1 MAKKKEKLENVDIKN
16 INDLKEILEDTKVK
30 RKPSKRKRKA
40 VFIERF
46 LAFFIDT
53 IIVSFACSLLALPF
67 VNGDNVV
74 SLNDKKHEL
83 EHKVQEI
90 SKQGDIDKLQKEYK
104 AIYPELCELQYEMSK
119 ESGIASL
126 ILIIG
131 EMIYFILFQLYN
143 NGQTIGKKLL
153 KIRIISTNSDNLSP
167 NQMLFRALII
177 NSILYNIIDF
187 GFMIFSNKDLY
198 LPSIFIFNFIQS
210 IVLII
215 IVFMVMFRKDGK
227 GLHDL
232 ICRTEVVKE

>member
-131 EMIYFILFQLYN
+131 EMLYFILFQLYN